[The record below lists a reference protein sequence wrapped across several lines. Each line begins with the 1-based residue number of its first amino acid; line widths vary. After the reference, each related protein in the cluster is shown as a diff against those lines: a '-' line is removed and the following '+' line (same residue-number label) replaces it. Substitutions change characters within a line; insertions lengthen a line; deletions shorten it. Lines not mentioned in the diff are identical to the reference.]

1 MGNCFLVSFAG
12 SSFLL
17 AHNVGV
23 TLGSVHSPL
32 LSFTY
37 IISLEISPSTVI
49 LSINYVIT
57 PKHVCPASLFPCSRL
72 LDSKASSKTKMNT

>member
-1 MGNCFLVSFAG
+1 MDNCFLVSFAG

-23 TLGSVHSPL
+23 TLGSVHGPL
-32 LSFTY
+32 LSFSY

-49 LSINYVIT
+49 LKINYVIT
-57 PKHVCPASLFPCSRL
+57 PKHVCPASLFLCSWL
-72 LDSKASSKTKMNT
+72 LDSKASSTTNMNT